1 MHRRAHLAVS
11 ALLVFIIVVAAAAC
25 GTSDSPEL
33 SSQAERGRQVS
44 IQVGCANCHG
54 GLDAAASVGPSWSGS
69 WGTIVELND
78 GATVRFDAPYVER
91 SVRSPGEQRRA
102 GDWVQMP
109 AYGVD
114 QLTDDEIAAL
124 AAYIEEMG

>member
-1 MHRRAHLAVS
+1 M
-11 ALLVFIIVVAAAAC
+11 
-25 GTSDSPEL
+25 
-33 SSQAERGRQVS
+33 S

-91 SVRSPGEQRRA
+91 SVRNPGEQRRA
-102 GDWVQMP
+102 GDWLQMP